1 MKSFVTTQVF
11 VTTNANS
18 SRSEMNDKVKQFIPI
33 TAFFITFLVALFIF
47 SKMGPIAEQHIKSE
61 TLKSVNFIPFYAFLS
76 MLVGWLAIN
85 PTKRRLNINYN
96 YIPFVAFVFIAAFGT
111 AVLLYLEPIITQHIK
126 LKIFKSNYKFLS
138 TFVPSTIGFSIQHV
152 MSKKLNAS
160 TYSEKT
166 IL

>member
-1 MKSFVTTQVF
+1 M
-11 VTTNANS
+11 
-18 SRSEMNDKVKQFIPI
+18 
-33 TAFFITFLVALFIF
+33 
-47 SKMGPIAEQHIKSE
+47 
-61 TLKSVNFIPFYAFLS
+61 PFYAFLS
-76 MLVGWLAIN
+76 MLAGLFAIN
-85 PTKRRLNINYN
+85 LTKKRLNINYN

-111 AVLLYLEPIITQHIK
+111 AALLYLEPIITQYIK

-166 IL
+166 VL